1 MWTHLLWNK
10 TALFLFS
17 LTHFDRNRELLKE
30 QNKMRGK
37 KLHSLFSPFCK
48 YKQEQGNVNIAGKRN
63 TCLNK
68 TSNWPGVLH
77 LHMVELEI
85 IPGLGLVPRLAGPG
99 RFAWRADTLSSAR
112 LLLAG
117 FWFGFLFFLFFFVC
131 VDCVLEIILRHLFTH
146 SQEHSCPAATE
157 VAAYK
162 GNVYQGKV

>member
-37 KLHSLFSPFCK
+37 KLLSLFSPFLK

-68 TSNWPGVLH
+68 TSNWPGLLH

-85 IPGLGLVPRLAGPG
+85 IPGLGLVPRLAGAGKFSQRADMFSRVRLPNMCYFLIICIFFVVG
-99 RFAWRADTLSSAR
+99 RFLFVFVR
-112 LLLAG
+112 
-117 FWFGFLFFLFFFVC
+117 FGDFLVLCVFFLFFSF
-131 VDCVLEIILRHLFTH
+131 FF
-146 SQEHSCPAATE
+146 
-157 VAAYK
+157 
-162 GNVYQGKV
+162 

>member
-37 KLHSLFSPFCK
+37 KLLSLFSPFLK

-68 TSNWPGVLH
+68 TSNWPGLLH

-85 IPGLGLVPRLAGPG
+85 IPGLGLVPRLAGAG
-99 RFAWRADTLSSAR
+99 KFSQGADIFSRVRLPNMCYFLIVCGF
-112 LLLAG
+112 LLLG
-117 FWFGFLFFLFFFVC
+117 GFCLFLLGLGIFWFCVCFFFFFFFYA
-131 VDCVLEIILRHLFTH
+131 DCVLEEKLF
-146 SQEHSCPAATE
+146 
-157 VAAYK
+157 
-162 GNVYQGKV
+162 